1 MVTVRKERPAEAAT
15 RDALLDL
22 AYGPARFAK
31 TSERLRE
38 GRRPELALVA
48 AEGRRIV
55 GTVQLWQVSA
65 GSERLALLLG
75 PLAVAPDRRKRGIG
89 STLVHHA
96 LREAARRRYGA
107 VLLVGDAPITRGLAS
122 PARRPARCG
131 CPGPTSGTGCLGA
144 SSSPARSTAPV
155 DSSAPAVRSS
165 SGPSLRPW
173 SRVSSTA
180 TIASRRTRHDPR
192 HLC

>member
-1 MVTVRKERPAEAAT
+1 MVTVRKEQLTEAAT
-15 RDALLDL
+15 RNAMLKI
-22 AYGPARFAK
+22 AYEPARFAK

-65 GSERLALLLG
+65 GPDRPALLLG
-75 PLAVAPDRRKRGIG
+75 PLAVTPDRRKRGIG

-107 VLLVGDAPITRGLAS
+107 V
-122 PARRPARCG
+122 
-131 CPGPTSGTGCLGA
+131 
-144 SSSPARSTAPV
+144 
-155 DSSAPAVRSS
+155 
-165 SGPSLRPW
+165 
-173 SRVSSTA
+173 
-180 TIASRRTRHDPR
+180 
-192 HLC
+192 

>member
-1 MVTVRKERPAEAAT
+1 MVTVRKERPAEAAA

-22 AYGPARFAK
+22 AYGPARFTK

-48 AEGRRIV
+48 AEGGRIV
-55 GTVQLWQVSA
+55 GTVRLWQVSA
-65 GSERLALLLG
+65 GPEQPALLLG

-107 VLLVGDAPITRGLAS
+107 VLLVGDAPYYSRF
-122 PARRPARCG
+122 
-131 CPGPTSGTGCLGA
+131 GCLGA

-155 DSSAPAVRSS
+155 GSSAPAVRSS

-173 SRVSSTA
+173 LRASSTA